1 MSERNSTLKH
11 LAIFAVTAALFAG
24 AAAVSPAFAADEH
37 NTVPGLTAVGKPLGL
52 HGIDPVAFLDIGNRI
67 EGTAKFT
74 AVHDGVAY
82 YFSSE
87 ANMDTFKR
95 NAAKYTPEN
104 GGFCTYGVSVGK
116 KFDGN
121 PRFAAVR
128 DGKLYVFLN
137 EEIFKL
143 FNKDRAGTIA
153 KAEKNWPKIR
163 NTAATRL

>member
-1 MSERNSTLKH
+1 MTSSKSLSRTFKSAL
-11 LAIFAVTAALFAG
+11 LATALVAGTAAI
-24 AAAVSPAFAADEH
+24 SPAFAADEH

-52 HGIDPVAFLDIGNRI
+52 HGIDPVAFLDLGNRI
-67 EGTAKFT
+67 EGRARHT

-82 YFSSE
+82 YFSSKE
-87 ANMDTFKR
+87 NKRTFER
-95 NAAKYTPEN
+95 NAAKYVPEN

-153 KAEKNWPKIR
+153 KAEKNWAKIKH
-163 NTAATRL
+163 TAATDL

>member
-1 MSERNSTLKH
+1 MSVKRTTLATFKAAS
-11 LAIFAVTAALFAG
+11 LAAALLAG
-24 AAAVSPAFAADEH
+24 SAAIGGAYAADEH

-52 HGIDPVAFLDIGNRI
+52 HGIDPVAFIDIGSRI
-67 EGTAKFT
+67 DGTARFT

-82 YFSSE
+82 YFSSKE
-87 ANMDTFKR
+87 NMNTFKR
-95 NAAKYTPEN
+95 NAARYVPEN

-143 FNKDRAGTIA
+143 FDKDRAGTIA
-153 KAEKNWPKIR
+153 KAETNWKKIKH
-163 NTAATRL
+163 TAAADL